1 MNALLLLHR
10 TYRHRP
16 PGTRLHI
23 LIRYLTCP
31 FGRLLR
37 FVPNEARSMLEIGA
51 GHGLFSRLV
60 AARGVRA
67 VAVEPD
73 VRKIG
78 AVEGVRYVA
87 AFDHA
92 VRGRFDVVAIV
103 DVLYAI
109 PVAAWDDILRRALER
124 LNPGGVLLIKE
135 MDPAANLKNRWN
147 AFQEVLSTRLL
158 GITMAETF
166 NYESRDVFSAR
177 LERLGF
183 AEVSSS
189 RIDFG
194 YPHPHIVYAAKTSSS
209 GSVNGIRYRITT

>member
-1 MNALLLLHR
+1 
-10 TYRHRP
+10 
-16 PGTRLHI
+16 
-23 LIRYLTCP
+23 
-31 FGRLLR
+31 
-37 FVPNEARSMLEIGA
+37 MLEIGA

-87 AFDHA
+87 AFDQA

-109 PVAAWDDILRRALER
+109 PLTAWDDILRRALER
-124 LNPGGVLLIKE
+124 LNPGGVLLVKE

-147 AFQEVLSTRLL
+147 AFQEILSTRLL

-166 NYESRDVFSAR
+166 NYESREAFTAR
-177 LERLGF
+177 LERAGF

-194 YPHPHIVYAAKTSSS
+194 YPHPHIVYAAKTSSN
-209 GSVNGIRYRITT
+209 GSVKGMR

>member
-1 MNALLLLHR
+1 MKTLLLLHR
-10 TYRHRP
+10 TYRTRP
-16 PGTRLHI
+16 PGTRAHI

-31 FGRLLR
+31 FQRLLR
-37 FVPNEARSMLEIGA
+37 LVPRDARSMLEIGA

-67 VAVEPD
+67 IAVEPD

-78 AVEGVRYVA
+78 NVEGVRYVA
-87 AFDHA
+87 AFDQA
-92 VRGRFDVVAIV
+92 VRGKFDVVAIV

-109 PVAAWDDILRRALER
+109 PLAAWDDILTRAYAR
-124 LNPGGVLLIKE
+124 LTPGGVLLVKE
-135 MDPAANLKNRWN
+135 MDPAATLKNRWN
-147 AFQEVLSTRLL
+147 AFQEFLSMRLL

-166 NYESRDVFSAR
+166 NYESREAFSAR
-177 LERLGF
+177 LKRIGF

-194 YPHPHIVYAAKTSSS
+194 YPHPHIAYAAKMSSS
-209 GSVNGIRYRITT
+209 GSVNGMR

>member
-1 MNALLLLHR
+1 LKTLFLLHR
-10 TYRHRP
+10 TYRTRP
-16 PGTRLHI
+16 PGTRAHI
-23 LIRYLTCP
+23 LGRYLTCP
-31 FGRLLR
+31 FLRLLR
-37 FVPNEARSMLEIGA
+37 FVPTEARSMLEIGA

-73 VRKIG
+73 IRKIG
-78 AVEGVRYVA
+78 KVEGVRYVA
-87 AFDHA
+87 AFDQA

-109 PVAAWDDILRRALER
+109 PLAAWDDILRRALER
-124 LNPGGVLLIKE
+124 LTPGGVLLVKE
-135 MDPAANLKNRWN
+135 MDPAATLKNRWN
-147 AFQEVLSTRLL
+147 AVQEFLTMRVL
-158 GITMAETF
+158 GITMGETF
-166 NYESRDVFSAR
+166 NYESREAFAAR
-177 LERLGF
+177 LKRIGF

-209 GSVNGIRYRITT
+209 GSVNGIR

>member
-1 MNALLLLHR
+1 MRLLLLLLR

-16 PGTRLHI
+16 PGARLHI

-37 FVPNEARSMLEIGA
+37 LVPNQTRSMLEIGA
-51 GHGLFSRLV
+51 GHGVFSRLV

-73 VRKIG
+73 LRKLG
-78 AVEGVRYVA
+78 KVEGVHSIA
-87 AFDHA
+87 AFDDA
-92 VRGRFDVVAIV
+92 VGGTFDVVAIV

-109 PVAAWDDILRRALER
+109 PVAAWDGILRRALAR
-124 LNPGGVLLIKE
+124 LRPGGMLLVKE
-135 MDPAANLKNRWN
+135 MDPAAKLKNRWN
-147 AFQEVLSTRLL
+147 SFQEWLSMRIL

-166 NYESRDVFSAR
+166 NYESREAFTAR

-194 YPHPHIVYAAKTSSS
+194 YPHPHIAYAAKTSSS
-209 GSVNGIRYRITT
+209 GSTNGMR

>member
-1 MNALLLLHR
+1 MSLVLLHR

-16 PGTRLHI
+16 TGTRLHV

-37 FVPNEARSMLEIGA
+37 FVPKGARSMLEIGA

-60 AARGVRA
+60 SARGVRA

-73 VRKIG
+73 LRKLG
-78 AVEGVRYVA
+78 RVEGVQSVV

-92 VRGRFDVVAIV
+92 VRGKFDVIAIV

-124 LNPGGVLLIKE
+124 LNPGGVLLVKE
-135 MDPAANLKNRWN
+135 MDPAAKLKNRWN
-147 AFQEVLSTRLL
+147 SFQELLSMRIL

-166 NYESRDVFSAR
+166 NYESREAFTAR
-177 LERLGF
+177 LVRLGF
-183 AEVSSS
+183 DEVSSS

-209 GSVNGIRYRITT
+209 GSTKGIR

>member
-1 MNALLLLHR
+1 VSLALLHR
-10 TYRHRP
+10 TYRRRP

-37 FVPNEARSMLEIGA
+37 FVPKEARSMLEIGA

-60 AARGVRA
+60 SARGVRA

-73 VRKIG
+73 LRKIG
-78 AVEGVRYVA
+78 NVEDVTSVV
-87 AFDHA
+87 AFDQA
-92 VRGRFDVVAIV
+92 VRGRFDVIAIV

-109 PVAAWDDILRRALER
+109 PVAAWDGILQRALER
-124 LNPGGVLLIKE
+124 LNPGGVLLVKE
-135 MDPAANLKNRWN
+135 MDPAAKLKNRWN
-147 AFQEVLSTRLL
+147 SFQEVLSMRIL

-166 NYESRDVFSAR
+166 NYESREAFTAR
-177 LERLGF
+177 LERIGF

-194 YPHPHIVYAAKTSSS
+194 YPHPHIVYAAKTSRS
-209 GSVNGIRYRITT
+209 GSTNGMR